1 MTTNNNQAPGKLLL
15 RKNVLVKS
23 RPIAYLQ
30 NVVRYTKT
38 EPNMNQKDSL
48 YKEIDLLIETIENY
62 KSEPI
67 FSVKKN

>member
-1 MTTNNNQAPGKLLL
+1 M
-15 RKNVLVKS
+15 
-23 RPIAYLQ
+23 
-30 NVVRYTKT
+30 RYTKT

-67 FSVKKN
+67 FSVEKN